1 MITKQYTITSAQGLH
16 ARPATTLIRLVKNFK
31 SIVNIQKG
39 GKTVRLNSMINLLSL
54 TIKGGET
61 ITITKHGVPVAKL
74 VPPSPQSRV
83 SVQES
88 IDAFREYRKGLR
100 LNGLFIRELIE
111 EGRH

>member
-61 ITITKHGVPVAKL
+61 ITIT
-74 VPPSPQSRV
+74 
-83 SVQES
+83 
-88 IDAFREYRKGLR
+88 IDGEDEINAAEALDTFFAE
-100 LNGLFIRELIE
+100 ELKNL
-111 EGRH
+111 